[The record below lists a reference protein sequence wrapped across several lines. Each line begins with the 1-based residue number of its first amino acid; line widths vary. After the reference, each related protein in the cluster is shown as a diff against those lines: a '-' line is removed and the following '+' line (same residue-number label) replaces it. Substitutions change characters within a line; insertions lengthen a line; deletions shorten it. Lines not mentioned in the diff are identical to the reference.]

1 MENLNAEQIKKA
13 LQICWDTTCS
23 DCEFDN
29 NCEGHWNVL
38 ENALSLINSQEQRIK
53 QLTEEI
59 DDLKEDKELYSVF
72 CEDYKKQIEDL
83 KAISEQYQ
91 KQFEDCYEE
100 KAKLTVENEK
110 LTINMNAYGLT
121 AKRLGEENERLRAE
135 KKRGYWFTDYA
146 RQPLVICS
154 NCNLSNNYSRS
165 KYCPHCGAR
174 MDGK

>member
-1 MENLNAEQIKKA
+1 MELNIEQIIKA
-13 LQICWDTTCS
+13 LECCQFRHIK
-23 DCEFDN
+23 N
-29 NCEGHWNVL
+29 NCDECKYHRWCEPSCRDL
-38 ENALSLINSQEQRIK
+38 LCQDSLSLIK
-53 QLTEEI
+53 QLTEEVN
-59 DDLKEDKELYSVF
+59 DLKEDKELYSVF
-72 CEDYKKQIEDL
+72 CEDYKGQVEDL

-100 KAKLTVENEK
+100 KAKLTKENEK

-146 RQPLVICS
+146 RQPMVVCS